1 MAHTEGTDTVKD
13 YYELLGL
20 DAQLSAAELLD
31 ELDVLSATYAN
42 RAALGGAQA
51 EEAREKYRLCAGA
64 AAVFSSD
71 ASREEYDR
79 KLQAQRV
86 VAPESEAE
94 AEAQGVD
101 WMARTRSYY
110 EAGDYAAARIASD
123 KMRLERRDD
132 PMAFILS
139 AQILL
144 TSLDESDLKHARRY
158 ADEALVLDIEGTHEW
173 LIRTVRGQALEALG
187 DLQAAWSEYARADE
201 VAPISQRPHI
211 CYLMAKSQLANRQFA
226 KAYQSALAGLER
238 VQATLEQ
245 ASSGNKQA
253 SESVAKGVMEQDQH
267 GLVELAVQSWQYDH
281 KIFAEQV
288 GWIKFDTTP
297 DVLLKAY
304 RSWKDEVKG
313 AYMPESARSSIM
325 KHIDASIA
333 TCEKHEKL
341 DNEVRGKA
349 SKLQAKLEKKTQLFQ
364 TESQLAEKMR
374 NDAGMYSDYKRRV
387 SNPSF
392 PIGRL
397 IAAIVAIAISG
408 TIFPPSTSYGG
419 VILLI
424 VVVVMGAYF
433 ISGVRDFSRISD
445 LAAKQD
451 EVVRKK
457 ENVDSLAKEI
467 DELKA
472 RIPEAVN
479 KVDWQQ
485 GSFLSELRAIPV
497 EFDTS
502 PVSAPAASPT
512 QSPQPNV
519 VIPAAA
525 GGSTGRFDVVLTAYG
540 TDKIGVIRVVRQLT
554 SLDLKNA
561 KGLVESVPCSV
572 LHGVSSRAAEE
583 ARQYFAEQGFGDYV
597 TIQASR
603 D

>member
-1 MAHTEGTDTVKD
+1 MAHTEGTDIVKD

-51 EEAREKYRLCAGA
+51 EEAREKYRLCAEA

-86 VAPESEAE
+86 VAPEPEAE

-144 TSLDESDLKHARRY
+144 TSLDESDLKQARRY

-211 CYLMAKSQLANRQFA
+211 CYLMTKSQLGDRQFA
-226 KAYQSALAGLER
+226 KAYKSSLAGLER

-253 SESVAKGVMEQDQH
+253 SESVAKGVMEQDQR
-267 GLVELAVQSWQYDH
+267 GLIELAVQSWQYDH
-281 KIFAEQV
+281 KLFAEQV

-297 DVLLKAY
+297 DALLQAY

-333 TCEKHEKL
+333 TCEKHGKL
-341 DNEVRGKA
+341 DKEVRSKA
-349 SKLQAKLEKKTQLFQ
+349 SKLQAKLEKKTQLFE

-374 NDAGMYSDYKRRV
+374 KDAGMGYSYTLV
-387 SNPSF
+387 NPSF

-408 TIFPPSTSYGG
+408 TLFPPSTSYGG

-433 ISGVRDFSRISD
+433 ISGVRDFSRVSD
-445 LAAKQD
+445 LRAKQD
-451 EVVRKK
+451 EVIRK
-457 ENVDSLAKEI
+457 EYDVDSLAKEI

-485 GSFLSELRAIPV
+485 GNFLSELRAIPV

-502 PVSAPAASPT
+502 PVSAPAASPA
-512 QSPQPNV
+512 QSSQQNV

-572 LHGVSSRAAEE
+572 LHGVSGRAAEE

-597 TIQASR
+597 TIRASR

>member
-51 EEAREKYRLCAGA
+51 EEAREKYRLCADA

-86 VAPESEAE
+86 VVPEPEAE

-144 TSLDESDLKHARRY
+144 TSLDESDLKQARRY

-201 VAPISQRPHI
+201 VAPISERPYI
-211 CYLMAKSQLANRQFA
+211 CYLMSKSQLSDRQFA
-226 KAYQSALAGLER
+226 KAYKSALAGLER

-245 ASSGNKQA
+245 ASNGDKQA
-253 SESVAKGVMEQDQH
+253 SESVSKGVMEQDQR

-297 DVLLKAY
+297 DVLLQAY

-341 DNEVRGKA
+341 DNEVRSKA

-419 VILLI
+419 VIVLI
-424 VVVVMGAYF
+424 VLVVMGAYF
-433 ISGVRDFSRISD
+433 ISGVREFSRVSD

-451 EVVRKK
+451 EVIRKK
-457 ENVDSLAKEI
+457 ESVDSLAKEI
-467 DELKA
+467 NELKA

-479 KVDWQQ
+479 KVDWQL

-502 PVSAPAASPT
+502 PVSAPAASPA
-512 QSPQPNV
+512 QSAQPNV
-519 VIPAAA
+519 VIPASA
-525 GGSTGRFDVVLTAYG
+525 GGAVRRFDVVLTGYYN
-540 TDKIGVIRVVRQLT
+540 KIVAIKVVRDFTGLG
-554 SLDLKNA
+554 LREA
-561 KGLVESVPCSV
+561 KELVESAPCNI
-572 LHGVSSRAAEE
+572 LHGVSGRAAKE
-583 ARQYFAEQGFGDYV
+583 ARQYFVEQGFRDYV

>member
-1 MAHTEGTDTVKD
+1 MAHTEGTDIVKD

-51 EEAREKYRLCAGA
+51 EEAREKYRLCAEA

-86 VAPESEAE
+86 VAPEPEAE

-144 TSLDESDLKHARRY
+144 TSLDESDLKQARRY

-211 CYLMAKSQLANRQFA
+211 CYLMAKSQLGDRQFA
-226 KAYQSALAGLER
+226 KAYKSSLAGLER

-253 SESVAKGVMEQDQH
+253 SESVAKGVMEQDQR
-267 GLVELAVQSWQYDH
+267 GLIELAVQSWQYDH
-281 KIFAEQV
+281 KLFAEQV

-297 DVLLKAY
+297 DALLQAY

-333 TCEKHEKL
+333 TCEKHGKL
-341 DNEVRGKA
+341 DKEVRSKA
-349 SKLQAKLEKKTQLFQ
+349 SKLQAKLEKKTQLFE

-374 NDAGMYSDYKRRV
+374 KDAGMGYSYTLV
-387 SNPSF
+387 NPSF

-408 TIFPPSTSYGG
+408 TLFPLSTSYGG

-433 ISGVRDFSRISD
+433 ISGVRDFSRVSD
-445 LAAKQD
+445 LRAKQD
-451 EVVRKK
+451 EVIRK
-457 ENVDSLAKEI
+457 EYDVDSLAKEI

-485 GSFLSELRAIPV
+485 GNFLSELRAIPV

-502 PVSAPAASPT
+502 PVSAPAASPA
-512 QSPQPNV
+512 QSSQQNV

-572 LHGVSSRAAEE
+572 LHGVSGRAAEE

-597 TIQASR
+597 TIRASR